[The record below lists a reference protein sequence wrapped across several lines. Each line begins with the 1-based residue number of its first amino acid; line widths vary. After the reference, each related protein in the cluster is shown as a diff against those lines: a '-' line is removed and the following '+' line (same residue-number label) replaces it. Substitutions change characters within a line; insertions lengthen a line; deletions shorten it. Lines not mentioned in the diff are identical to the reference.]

1 MRSKSISLT
10 TLLAAGVAAVAIV
23 AAPTAAAAPTGAA
36 NSVPVQT
43 ACGSVG
49 PGTECVTPG
58 NAQID
63 DSTPGVSYDPY
74 GDFGLAL
81 GGFGGGYHGGY
92 GGGGFGGGHGGGGH
106 R

>member
-10 TLLAAGVAAVAIV
+10 TLLAAGAAAVAIV

-36 NSVPVQT
+36 NPGPVQT

-58 NAQID
+58 NAQIN
-63 DSTPGVSYDPY
+63 DSMQPDFQSQYPDFSV
-74 GDFGLAL
+74 FGL
-81 GGFGGGYHGGY
+81 GGR
-92 GGGGFGGGHGGGGH
+92 HGGGGH